1 MPQSLARIL
10 IHLIFSAKN
19 RQPLLRDDLRPELHK
34 YIAAILK
41 ALDSPPISIASTS
54 DHVHILFSL
63 SKNRPLIAV
72 IEEVKKRSSKWMKT
86 KGPAFSRFAWQS
98 GYGAFSVSPSKLQ
111 NVQRYLQSQQEHH
124 RTRTFQEEFRELLKR
139 HKVPYDEQYLYD

>member
-10 IHLIFSAKN
+10 VHLIFSTKN
-19 RQPLLRDDLRPELHK
+19 RQPVLRDDVRSQLHK

-63 SKNRPLIAV
+63 SKNRPLIGV
-72 IEEVKKRSSKWMKT
+72 VEEVKKRSSKWIKT
-86 KGPAFSRFAWQS
+86 KGPAYALFAWQS
-98 GYGAFSVSPSKLQ
+98 GYGAFSVSPSRLREVKK
-111 NVQRYLQSQQEHH
+111 YLQSQQEHH
-124 RTRTFQEEFRELLKR
+124 RVKTFQEEFRDFLKR
-139 HKVPYDEQYLYD
+139 HSVPYDEKHVWD